1 MYMVANKIAQIEL
14 LVNILQPLTSDLPS
28 YLLNLILVDLQ
39 REPKWADMA
48 LPKGKRNPFSL

>member
-1 MYMVANKIAQIEL
+1 MVANKIAQIEL

-48 LPKGKRNPFSL
+48 LPKGKRNPFSP